1 MRRPAEIT
9 TGGLGF
15 CYGPPVP
22 NDFRDFNLR
31 VNEMTKSKRP
41 LIQLAAALFACLG
54 LALFASAPGRAEIHC
69 AGGHCNCSGDKDC
82 NTMFEHLCTDTG
94 GSCNNDNN
102 TCTCTQKAK
111 VLSGGTGTKK
121 NPVGA
126 ATGQK
131 LNRQ

>member
-1 MRRPAEIT
+1 
-9 TGGLGF
+9 
-15 CYGPPVP
+15 
-22 NDFRDFNLR
+22 
-31 VNEMTKSKRP
+31 MTKSKRP
-41 LIQLAAALFACLG
+41 IFHHITALLAFLG
-54 LALFASAPGRAEIHC
+54 LALLAGMPVRAEIHC

-82 NTMFEHLCTDTG
+82 NTMFTHLCTDTG